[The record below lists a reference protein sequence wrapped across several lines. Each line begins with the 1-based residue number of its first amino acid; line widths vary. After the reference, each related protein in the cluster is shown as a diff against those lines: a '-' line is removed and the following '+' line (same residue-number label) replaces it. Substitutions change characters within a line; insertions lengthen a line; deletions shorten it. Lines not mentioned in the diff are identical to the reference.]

1 MSLEGKVELFYGSLK
16 FSNLFF
22 LLNKVM
28 EKAFDPSKAIAQR
41 IWLFPFNLSYQFTE
55 FAAHLRLLA

>member
-16 FSNLFF
+16 FINLFF

-28 EKAFDPSKAIAQR
+28 KETFDPSEAIA
-41 IWLFPFNLSYQFTE
+41 
-55 FAAHLRLLA
+55 

>member
-41 IWLFPFNLSYQFTE
+41 IWLFPFNI
-55 FAAHLRLLA
+55 

>member
-1 MSLEGKVELFYGSLK
+1 MSLESEIELFYGYLK

-28 EKAFDPSKAIAQR
+28 EKAFDPSEAVA
-41 IWLFPFNLSYQFTE
+41 
-55 FAAHLRLLA
+55 